1 MRTFLILGP
10 LFTGAAIAIGAI
22 GLIFFST
29 HGDEPGSSAAFNIP
43 APRFSLDGTSFDL
56 GEVPADTIV
65 ERTVEFQN
73 SGQEPLTVSVV
84 KVRPAPDAACGCGV
98 EGFQVRPATVA
109 PGGAGQIVFQLKV
122 PEGMPDMEDIMVA
135 ELQTNDPAKQNFKI
149 DITFRMDTQMKG
161 MSHEEVQG

>member
-1 MRTFLILGP
+1 VRTFLILGP

-109 PGGAGQIVFQLKV
+109 PGGAGQIVFHGCGIAD
-122 PEGMPDMEDIMVA
+122 ERSGEA
-135 ELQTNDPAKQNFKI
+135 ELQDRHHLQDGHSNEGNEP
-149 DITFRMDTQMKG
+149 
-161 MSHEEVQG
+161 

>member
-1 MRTFLILGP
+1 MRFLLMLGG
-10 LFTGAAIAIGAI
+10 FSVAAFAVGVI
-22 GLIFFST
+22 GLLFFST
-29 HGDEPGSSAAFNIP
+29 HGDEPAGAAVFNVP
-43 APRFSLDGTSFDL
+43 APRLSMDGREFDL
-56 GEVPADTIV
+56 GNVPADRIV

-135 ELQTNDPAKQNFKI
+135 ELQTNDPAKPTLKI
-149 DITFRMDTQMKG
+149 SIIFRMAT
-161 MSHEEVQG
+161 